1 VPASP
6 ARRAVLAR
14 RPAVLARPRAVV
26 RLLAALA
33 LVLMTAALGPVPAAG
48 ASTPDPGSQVS
59 WSVSPAGPAGPD
71 GRRTID
77 VALPPGGSVQEHV
90 LVRNL
95 GDHAVT
101 FDLTANDGYLTA
113 SGRFDM
119 RPRAHVPT
127 EAGAWVEVV
136 STLELQAGDSAVVPV
151 LLEVPAD
158 ATPGDYS
165 AGVAASV
172 VTSADGLV
180 STEHRVG
187 VRVDVRV
194 AGDLAPALSLDDLEA
209 HYVQSWNPFAPGA
222 VTVSSTVA
230 NTGNVRLRSEVSSSV
245 SPWSGRALTVATEAP
260 DLSPGAQAPVVVT
273 TERVWPLGPL
283 RTTVAL
289 HPTADTEAAAGADAV
304 APVVQ
309 TVTTWALPAPQ
320 LVAALGALAVVLALR
335 SAVRGRRRRLALM
348 LAEAKRSGIAEAT
361 GRHGDPRDARE
372 TRDARDARDA

>member
-1 VPASP
+1 VTASP
-6 ARRAVLAR
+6 GSRTDAVRLRA
-14 RPAVLARPRAVV
+14 AVA
-26 RLLAALA
+26 RLLAVLT
-33 LVLMTAALGPVPAAG
+33 LVIVTAALGPVPPAG
-48 ASTPDPGSQVS
+48 ASAPDPASQVS
-59 WSVSPAGPAGPD
+59 WSVSPASAEGPD

-77 VALPPGGSVQEHV
+77 VAVPPGGSVQEHV

-95 GDHAVT
+95 SEHAVT
-101 FDLTANDGYLTA
+101 FDITANDGYLTA

-119 RPRAHVPT
+119 RPRSHAPV
-127 EAGAWVEVV
+127 EAGAWVDVV
-136 STLELQAGDSAVVPV
+136 STLELEAGDSAVVPV
-151 LLEVPAD
+151 LLQVPAD

-194 AGDLAPALSLDDLEA
+194 AGDLAPALALDDLEA
-209 HYVQSWNPFAPGA
+209 HYVQSWNPFTPGA

-230 NTGNVRLRSEVSSSV
+230 NTGNVRLRSEVSSSIA
-245 SPWSGRALTVATEAP
+245 PWSGRALSVATQTP
-260 DLSPGAQAPVVVT
+260 DLSPGAQTPVVVT

-289 HPTADTEAAAGADAV
+289 HPAADTEVAAGAGAGADTI

-309 TVTTWALPAPQ
+309 TFTTWALPVPQ
-320 LVAALGALAVVLALR
+320 LLVGLGALVVVLALR
-335 SAVRGRRRRLALM
+335 SAVRGRRRRLARM
-348 LAEAKRSGIAEAT
+348 LAEAKQAGIAEAT
-361 GRHGDPRDARE
+361 GRHGAVRDA
-372 TRDARDARDA
+372 

>member
-1 VPASP
+1 MTASP
-6 ARRAVLAR
+6 GSRTDAERLRA
-14 RPAVLARPRAVV
+14 AVA
-26 RLLAALA
+26 RLLAVLT
-33 LVLMTAALGPVPAAG
+33 LVVVTAALGPVPAAG
-48 ASTPDPGSQVS
+48 ASAPEPGSQVS
-59 WSVSPAGPAGPD
+59 WSVSPASPEGPD

-77 VALPPGGSVQEHV
+77 VDVPPGGSVQEHV

-95 GDHAVT
+95 SEHAVT
-101 FDLTANDGYLTA
+101 FDITANDGYLTA

-119 RPRAHVPT
+119 RPRSHAPV
-127 EAGAWVEVV
+127 EAGAWVDVV
-136 STLELQAGDSAVVPV
+136 STLELGAGDSAVVPV
-151 LLEVPAD
+151 LLQVPAD
-158 ATPGDYS
+158 AIPGDYS

-194 AGDLAPALSLDDLEA
+194 AGDLEPALALDDLEA

-230 NTGNVRLRSEVSSSV
+230 NTGNVRLRSEVSSSIA
-245 SPWSGRALTVATEAP
+245 PWSGRALSVATQTP
-260 DLSPGAQAPVVVT
+260 DLSPGAQTPVVVT

-289 HPTADTEAAAGADAV
+289 QPAADTEAAAGAAAI

-309 TVTTWALPAPQ
+309 TFTTWALPVPQ
-320 LVAALGALAVVLALR
+320 LLVGLGALAVVLALR
-335 SAVRGRRRRLALM
+335 SAVRGRRRRLALL
-348 LAEAKRSGIAEAT
+348 LAAAKQAGIAEAA
-361 GRHGDPRDARE
+361 GRHGAVRDA
-372 TRDARDARDA
+372 